1 MTQWGRGNRP
11 RFFNIQVLNRF
22 QKTKVKKMKDM
33 TREDFL
39 NCIRNQ
45 GNTCDYTP
53 QELDWLMCARLMA
66 KEAGDVLK
74 SYFRRHNLG
83 IEDKGNAFDIVTEAD
98 KGSERLILHHIHQRF
113 PDHAILS
120 EESGDDHR
128 TARYQWVIDP
138 LDGTVNFSAGIATY
152 CISIGLKVDG
162 ETRMGYVYAPT
173 LNEEFY
179 AIKGKGAFGPRGQL
193 HAKNTTELQRAVIST
208 GFPYDKATNPDN
220 NLDRVARIM
229 PQIRG
234 LRRLGSAAMD
244 LCYVAAGWLDGY
256 WELNLKEWD
265 ACAGELIAQEAGAV
279 VKRYRNDHGICILA
293 ACPGIAQQLLE
304 MVE

>member
-1 MTQWGRGNRP
+1 MTTTALSQQEAQWLASARQMGR
-11 RFFNIQVLNRF
+11 
-22 QKTKVKKMKDM
+22 
-33 TREDFL
+33 
-39 NCIRNQ
+39 
-45 GNTCDYTP
+45 
-53 QELDWLMCARLMA
+53 
-66 KEAGDVLK
+66 EAGEVLK
-74 SYFRRHNLG
+74 KHFRCRNLD
-83 IEDKGNAFDIVTEAD
+83 IEDKGSAVDIVTEAD
-98 KGSERLILHHIHQRF
+98 KGSERLILEHLRHQF

-138 LDGTVNFSAGIATY
+138 LDGTVNYSAGIATY
-152 CISIGLKVDG
+152 CISIGLKLDG

-173 LNEEFY
+173 LDEEFY
-179 AIKGKGAFGPRGQL
+179 AIKGKGAYGPYGRLQTK
-193 HAKNTTELQRAVIST
+193 ATTELQRAVVST

-265 ACAGELIAQEAGAV
+265 ACAGELIALEAGAF
-279 VKRYRNDHGICILA
+279 VKRYREDHGICILA